1 MVPEMCP
8 GWFQGFNLAFQI
20 MFLLITVSIS
30 WTAYQVYK
38 FFEKE
43 EQKFLSLGWAVIAL
57 SYVASIVSGATHL
70 MGGERTVA
78 VVMLYVSA
86 YLFLAGILSLLFA
99 YLRIHQPAIRAV
111 LLIFAFAFMALF
123 STPTLS
129 MQDSVFHLIIAVL
142 MFFIVGQM
150 MQRYRMTC
158 SKAALLVTIGFTLL
172 TIAQLMMVF
181 APYDGT
187 FFVFASLLTFAGFV
201 IIASRR
207 LTVK

>member
-20 MFLLITVSIS
+20 IFLLITLSIS

-57 SYVASIVSGATHL
+57 SYVSAIVSGATHL
-70 MGGERTVA
+70 MGGERIVA
-78 VVMLYVSA
+78 IVMLYASA

-99 YLRIHQPAIRAV
+99 YLRINQPAIRAI
-111 LLIFAFAFMALF
+111 LLLFAFAFMALF
-123 STPTLS
+123 STPAMA
-129 MQDSVFHLIIAVL
+129 MQDSMFHLIIAVL

-150 MQRYRMTC
+150 MQRYRMSC
-158 SKAALLVTIGFTLL
+158 SRAALLVTIGFSLL
-172 TIAQLMMVF
+172 TIAQLVMVF
-181 APYDGT
+181 APYNET
-187 FFVFASLLTFAGFV
+187 FFVLASLLTFAGFV
-201 IIASRR
+201 VIASRR
-207 LTVK
+207 LTVR